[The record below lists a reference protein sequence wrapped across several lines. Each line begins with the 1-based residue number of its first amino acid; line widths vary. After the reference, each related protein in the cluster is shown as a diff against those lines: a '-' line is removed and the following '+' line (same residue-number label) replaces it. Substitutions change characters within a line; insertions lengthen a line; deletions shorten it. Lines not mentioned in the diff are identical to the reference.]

1 MPRQDLVN
9 TLNLPMFPH
18 PPRSANAATRLAV
31 TCAAWLVLAG
41 ASVRAADD
49 AYEVKPSNVKATLG
63 EKVTASVTI
72 ATKKCW
78 HLNAEAPLTLKLT
91 PGPGITVEKPRL
103 ARPDLAA
110 SSDSSARFNVVL
122 LAARAGDGEVQ
133 AEAGFVLCQ
142 ETLCRPIKEK
152 VVIGVEA
159 SLPGTPG
166 PAKQPAKPRRK

>member
-9 TLNLPMFPH
+9 TLNLHMFPH
-18 PPRSANAATRLAV
+18 PTRSANAATRLAV
-31 TCAAWLVLAG
+31 TCAAWLVLPGAG
-41 ASVRAADD
+41 VRAADD

-72 ATKKCW
+72 ATKKGW

-103 ARPDLAA
+103 ARADLAT

-122 LAARAGDGEVQ
+122 LATRAGDGEVQ

-159 SLPGTPG
+159 SPPGASG
-166 PAKQPAKPRRK
+166 KSPAKSRKK

>member
-1 MPRQDLVN
+1 MSQIALSAAVAL
-9 TLNLPMFPH
+9 TMF
-18 PPRSANAATRLAV
+18 
-31 TCAAWLVLAG
+31 LAG
-41 ASVRAADD
+41 STRAADD
-49 AYEVKPSNVKATLG
+49 SYEVSKTDASLTAGTKG
-63 EKVTASVTI
+63 KASVTI
-72 ATKKCW
+72 SAKKGW

-103 ARPDLAA
+103 ARADLAT

-122 LAARAGDGEVQ
+122 LATRAGDGEVQ

-159 SLPGTPG
+159 SPPGASG
-166 PAKQPAKPRRK
+166 PAKQPTKPRRK